1 MAYFVID
8 HDRASGLLVKALLE
22 QVNIDVITDPG
33 IRIARS
39 GREVSESLSS
49 FAEPGMP
56 LPDLMIL
63 DADFQDVPAITLCR
77 NIRADSRYEN
87 VPLIVTCGNSDMKI
101 MRGFFSAGADDFIF
115 KPLNRTEF
123 HARTRMAIMAFR
135 YERIQKSRQEELEEM
150 NRQLEEKNMTIRE
163 QQAKII
169 YQGKL
174 GALSRVAAGIAHEI
188 NNPLS
193 YVYGNV
199 DYIKTW
205 LEELSALIGDL
216 RTLLADHPGQLRR
229 LERISL
235 PDLVSAID
243 SAVEGSMRIRE
254 IIRHFK
260 DLSYYDE
267 KHMGDLFLPDLLAEC
282 AATLRSQNP
291 TVKIHEDIRNVPVFF
306 GNRKVF
312 YNAVWNIMVNAYEA
326 IAEAVHEGILFPD
339 DGRIHLNTDLQTLS
353 GDDWVVIA
361 VRDNGIGIPQEQ
373 QEMLFEP
380 FFTTKKRL
388 KNYGLGLYEVY
399 NILQPYNGTVQIRSV
414 HHEGTEVTVKIPLKE
429 NRLSP
434 PAS

>member
-1 MAYFVID
+1 MAYLIID
-8 HDRASGLLVKALLE
+8 HDKASGLLVKVLLE
-22 QVNIDVITDPG
+22 QMHLDVICDPH
-33 IRIARS
+33 ILIVRS
-39 GREVSESLSS
+39 GKEAAAGLAA
-49 FAEPGMP
+49 FTEPEKP

-63 DADFQDVPAITLCR
+63 DADFQDVPAMTLCR
-77 NIRADSRYEN
+77 NIRADSRFDN

-101 MRGFFSAGADDFIF
+101 MHDFFSAGADDFIF

-123 HARTRMAIMAFR
+123 HARARMAIMASQ
-135 YERIQKSRQEELEEM
+135 YERIQKSRQAELEEM
-150 NRQLEEKNMTIRE
+150 NRRLEEKNMTIRE

-205 LEELSALIGDL
+205 LGELSALIGDL
-216 RTLLADHPGQLRR
+216 RTLLAEQPDHLRR

-267 KHMGDLFLPDLLAEC
+267 KHLGDLSLPDLLAEC

-291 TVKIHEDIRNVPVFF
+291 NVKIHEDIRNVPVFF

-312 YNAVWNIMVNAYEA
+312 YNALWNIMVNAYEA
-326 IAEAVHEGILFPD
+326 IAEAVHEGVLHPD
-339 DGRIHLNTDLQTLS
+339 EGRIHLNADLQTLS
-353 GDDWVVIA
+353 GEDWIVIA
-361 VRDNGIGIPQEQ
+361 VRDNGIGIPQDQ
-373 QEMLFEP
+373 QEKLFEP
-380 FFTTKKRL
+380 FFTTKERL
-388 KNYGLGLYEVY
+388 KNFGLGLYEVY

-414 HHEGTEVTVKIPLKE
+414 HREGTEVTVKIPLQE
-429 NRLSP
+429 NRFSP